1 MIMTKLP
8 KIKPK
13 ELLSKL
19 KKIGFQELRTKG
31 SHIILAHPDGRRTLV
46 AYHNK
51 PIASGTLRAI
61 LKQTELRVEDVV

>member
-1 MIMTKLP
+1 MP
-8 KIKPK
+8 KSPQIKPK

-51 PIASGTLRAI
+51 PLATGTLHAI
-61 LKQTELRVEDVV
+61 LKQAELKVEDVL

>member
-1 MIMTKLP
+1 MTKLP
-8 KIKPK
+8 QIKPR

-46 AYHNK
+46 AYHTK
-51 PIASGTLRAI
+51 PLASGTLRAI
-61 LKQTELRVEDVV
+61 LKQTKLKIEEIL